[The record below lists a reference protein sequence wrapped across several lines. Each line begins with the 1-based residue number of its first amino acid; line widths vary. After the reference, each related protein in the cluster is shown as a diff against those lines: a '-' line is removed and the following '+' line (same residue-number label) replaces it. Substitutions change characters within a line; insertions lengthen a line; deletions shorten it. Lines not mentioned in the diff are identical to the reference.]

1 MNDEILKH
9 LIDIIQT
16 AEEIETF
23 TRGMDF
29 KAYKENIVTQRAI
42 ERDFE
47 IIGEALNRIKKID
60 EKYLEGISEHHRII
74 GFRNILIHGYDS
86 INELIVWNAVEK
98 HLPILKREVQKMIDD
113 AKPNP
118 SK

>member
-1 MNDEILKH
+1 MNAEILKH

-29 KAYKENIVTQRAI
+29 ASYKDNVVTQRAV

-47 IIGEALNRIKKID
+47 IIGEALKQDQEN
-60 EKYLEGISEHHRII
+60 
-74 GFRNILIHGYDS
+74 
-86 INELIVWNAVEK
+86 
-98 HLPILKREVQKMIDD
+98 
-113 AKPNP
+113 
-118 SK
+118 